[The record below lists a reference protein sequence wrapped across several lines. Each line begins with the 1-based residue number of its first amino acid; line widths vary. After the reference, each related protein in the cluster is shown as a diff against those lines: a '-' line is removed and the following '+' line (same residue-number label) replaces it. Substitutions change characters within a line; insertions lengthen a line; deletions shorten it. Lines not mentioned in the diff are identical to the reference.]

1 MTVLSAKLFAGLAG
15 LAFVIA
21 VLGRV
26 HVLPRANLWL
36 TVANVSFGTFYTH
49 LFIAVVCVVF
59 SFAYFGIVRLMQHP
73 LNQTT
78 GLIGFFL
85 VAVASVVWLSLSFLA
100 TSDSLRTHGLVI
112 VLFAAIFSFI
122 LGVALSVAN
131 LAWVLLRS

>member
-1 MTVLSAKLFAGLAG
+1 MLNAKLFAGLAG

-36 TVANVSFGTFYTH
+36 TVANISFDTSYTH
-49 LFIAVVCVVF
+49 LFIAFVCGVF
-59 SFAYFGIVRLMQHP
+59 GFGYFGIVRLMQHP
-73 LNQTT
+73 FNQTT

-85 VAVASVVWLSLSFLA
+85 IAAATAIWLTSSFLA
-100 TSDSLRTHGLVI
+100 TSDTLRSHWKVI

-122 LGVALSVAN
+122 LGAGLTGAN
-131 LAWVLLRS
+131 LAWVLVRR